1 MTDKILVEL
10 IVPDIEER
18 YTLFLPISKR
28 IGDIITLIMKAV
40 SDLTNGSYIGN
51 TSVALYNADTAE
63 KYQPNELVYS
73 TSIRNGAMLI
83 LL

>member
-1 MTDKILVEL
+1 MIDKILVEL

-40 SDLTNGSYIGN
+40 SDLTNGSYIGSTN
-51 TSVALYNADTAE
+51 VALYNADTGE

-73 TSIRNGAMLI
+73 TSIRNGTMLV